1 VRASATF
8 AARAAQPVGSHIG
21 IDPLD
26 GVARIFSYR
35 ALEGYPLTAVVG
47 TSVEEVL
54 APHRTRQ
61 SIRLVVAILA
71 SLMIGGFGVYVTRDI
86 ARRKALENRLT
97 HEAHHDNLTQ
107 LPNRALFRDRL
118 EQLLVHARR
127 RKQLVAVLFVDLD
140 HFKTVN
146 DTLGHAS
153 GDALLVET
161 ANRLRDCVRE
171 SDTVGRFGGDEFAV
185 ILGDLN
191 DRADAGRVA
200 QKIIQAVS
208 RPLKLKG
215 QEIVLGASAGIACY
229 PGDGGDVTTLLRNAD
244 VAMLRAKQLG
254 RNNVQN
260 YDSSMT
266 EPALDKR
273 A

>member
-1 VRASATF
+1 
-8 AARAAQPVGSHIG
+8 
-21 IDPLD
+21 
-26 GVARIFSYR
+26 
-35 ALEGYPLTAVVG
+35 
-47 TSVEEVL
+47 
-54 APHRTRQ
+54 
-61 SIRLVVAILA
+61 
-71 SLMIGGFGVYVTRDI
+71 
-86 ARRKALENRLT
+86 
-97 HEAHHDNLTQ
+97 
-107 LPNRALFRDRL
+107 
-118 EQLLVHARR
+118 
-127 RKQLVAVLFVDLD
+127 
-140 HFKTVN
+140 VN

-161 ANRLRDCVRE
+161 ANRLRNCVRE

-215 QEIVLGASAGIACY
+215 QEIVLGASAGMACY